1 MLCSHLT
8 YVLKKTITIAT
19 ILTLYSISFLVYGS
33 STTTTSLA
41 VYAQSDLPTIKSR
54 DLVIDLDNGLK
65 TNAQLTYPAV
75 DSRNGKYPGVLL
87 ITGSGAEDMN
97 ETGGY
102 IRIDNKTGEK
112 IYPSTPSFQIA
123 QYLSE
128 RGFAVLR
135 YDKRGVSTNHT
146 ILDSNVWGNLTI
158 NNLVDDA
165 NKALAV
171 LINQP
176 EVDANKITVLGHS
189 EATAI
194 APRLAID
201 NPNKVKSI
209 VLMATLAPNASEMLY
224 FQRVSLP
231 ISYAQKVLDKN
242 HNGLLSVQE
251 ASKDVTFQTLIGG
264 NVSLVLTK
272 NFPNGTK
279 ILNPK
284 DNPNNDTYINI
295 DTELKPALIEQAK
308 SFFST
313 SRIVGTTTTTS
324 TANTTTAAPSEKCI
338 NLEGCPMYLQSFLGL
353 EPNLNTISKVPTN
366 TTILILNGEND
377 TQTPVQWAFSVQQ
390 KLTQINHPD
399 HILITYPNLGHE
411 FYPSSQW
418 QTQQGPIQQ
427 YVLADIYSLLESH
440 SGLTHTRT
448 PTSMPSSY
456 SSSNST
462 AK

>member
-1 MLCSHLT
+1 MIS
-8 YVLKKTITIAT
+8 T
-19 ILTLYSISFLVYGS
+19 ILSLLVISFLIYGINS
-33 STTTTSLA
+33 SAANFT
-41 VYAQSDLPTIKSR
+41 VYAQSYLQTIKQR
-54 DLVIDLDNGLK
+54 NLVIDLGNGVK
-65 TNAQLTYPAV
+65 TNAQLTYPAINGGNG
-75 DSRNGKYPGVLL
+75 SGKYPGVLL

-97 ETGGY
+97 ETGGF
-102 IRIDNKTGEK
+102 IRIDNKTGQK
-112 IYPSTPSFQIA
+112 IYPSTPFFQIA

-146 ILDSNVWGNLTI
+146 ILDSNVWGNLNI
-158 NNLVDDA
+158 YNLVDDA

-224 FQRVSLP
+224 LQRVSLP

-264 NVSLVLTK
+264 NISLIRTQNL
-272 NFPNGTK
+272 PNGTK
-279 ILNPK
+279 VLSPK

-308 SFFST
+308 SFFSA
-313 SRIVGTTTTTS
+313 SRIVGTTTTSSS

-366 TTILILNGEND
+366 TSILILNGEND

-390 KLTQINHPD
+390 KLTKINHPD

-427 YVLADIYSLLESH
+427 YVLADVYAWLEAH
-440 SGLTHTRT
+440 SGLTHPRT
-448 PTSMPSSY
+448 PTSMLSSY